1 MLARE
6 GRSLGR
12 VRSKVPLPSLRLL
25 RKGLSFFS
33 YRMAPSVCRCR
44 RVTHVCSS
52 REIWGRPGYE
62 RQARKGPSRSSWSQA
77 TPLNEWT
84 PRWRTIIIF
93 LAATREM
100 GMVLFIHHP

>member
-12 VRSKVPLPSLRLL
+12 VRGKVPLPSLRLL

-52 REIWGRPGYE
+52 REIWGDRAMRDRLGKVPPG
-62 RQARKGPSRSSWSQA
+62 
-77 TPLNEWT
+77 
-84 PRWRTIIIF
+84 
-93 LAATREM
+93 AAGHR
-100 GMVLFIHHP
+100 LPH